1 MEIINRRQR
10 IFSISRKFRRED
22 KKVGFVP
29 TMGALHAGHLKL
41 VEECRQRSD
50 VTIVSIF
57 VNPTQF
63 NDKADLEKYPRDLT
77 QDAAMLAEL
86 GVDYIYAPDVEE
98 VYPPGFSTYVDVE
111 GLTGLMEGASRPGHF
126 RGVATVVTILFNTI
140 RPDIAFFGQKDAQ
153 QVAVIERLTRD
164 LGFEMEIAVVPTVR
178 EPSGLAMSSR
188 NERLSDE
195 ERAKAVVLYNSLRE
209 AKRAF
214 DKGQRNAADLAQI
227 VDNAIEE
234 EPAAVLDYVSI
245 VDRETLQPVEKIG
258 DNETLIAAA
267 IRIGDVRL
275 IDNLILNQKQ

>member
-1 MEIINRRQR
+1 
-10 IFSISRKFRRED
+10 
-22 KKVGFVP
+22 
-29 TMGALHAGHLKL
+29 
-41 VEECRQRSD
+41 
-50 VTIVSIF
+50 
-57 VNPTQF
+57 
-63 NDKADLEKYPRDLT
+63 
-77 QDAAMLAEL
+77 MLAEL

>member
-22 KKVGFVP
+22 KKVGFVA

-41 VEECRQRSD
+41 VEESRQRSD

-57 VNPTQF
+57 VNPAQF

-111 GLTGLMEGASRPGHF
+111 GLTGQMEGTSRPGHF

-178 EPSGLAMSSR
+178 EESGLAMSSR

-195 ERAKAVVLYNSLRE
+195 DRAKAVVLINSLRE

-214 DKGQRNAADLAQI
+214 EKGQRNAADLAQI

-245 VDRETLQPVEKIG
+245 VDRETLQPIEKIG
-258 DNETLIAAA
+258 DSEALIAAA
-267 IRIGDVRL
+267 IQIGGVRL
-275 IDNLILNQKQ
+275 IDNVILDQKQ

>member
-41 VEECRQRSD
+41 VEESRRRSD
-50 VTIVSIF
+50 ITIVSIF
-57 VNPTQF
+57 VNPAQF

-98 VYPPGFSTYVDVE
+98 VSPPGFSTYVDVE
-111 GLTGLMEGASRPGHF
+111 GLTDVMEGSSRPGHF

-164 LGFEMEIAVVPTVR
+164 LGFEMEIAVMPTVR
-178 EPSGLAMSSR
+178 EASGLAMSSR

-195 ERAKAVVLYNSLRE
+195 GREKAVVLINSLRE
-209 AKRAF
+209 AKKAF
-214 DKGQRNAADLAQI
+214 KNGERNAADLAQI
-227 VDNAIEE
+227 VRTTIEE
-234 EPAAVLDYVSI
+234 EPSAELDYVAI
-245 VDRETLQPVEKIG
+245 VDRETLQSIEKIG
-258 DNETLIAAA
+258 DSEALIAAA
-267 IRIGDVRL
+267 IKIDDIRL
-275 IDNLILNQKQ
+275 IDNVILNRKQ